1 MQLIKVY
8 TYCAYNRG
16 GQTPF
21 GNDLYIIIILYK
33 LDMLVLSSKIDTR
46 SKNIFKYI

>member
-8 TYCAYNRG
+8 TCAYNRG
-16 GQTPF
+16 GQTHF

-33 LDMLVLSSKIDTR
+33 LMLVLSSKIDTR
-46 SKNIFKYI
+46 SKNIFKYT